1 MDPNGGPIVASPQM
15 GGVFQGK
22 KGDGLS
28 MGPTFGRDGGGTGEG
43 LSKDDMKN
51 VFVDARGTGGGLSKD
66 DMKSAFADAMKPLI
80 QENQKMREQND
91 TLISETKRNA
101 SRTADALAEIS

>member
-1 MDPNGGPIVASPQM
+1 
-15 GGVFQGK
+15 
-22 KGDGLS
+22 
-28 MGPTFGRDGGGTGEG
+28 MGPTFGRDGGGGTGG

-51 VFVDARGTGGGLSKD
+51 
-66 DMKSAFADAMKPLI
+66 AFADAMKPLV
-80 QENQKMREQND
+80 QENQKMRAQNE